1 MGSNPI
7 LSAQIKQTI
16 YLTIC
21 QVYDTIF
28 GELESP
34 AHPSTK
40 AGSGMN
46 IRSRKT
52 LITAR
57 RIKMSTLTMDVGWS
71 NSAGS
76 MYLGKA
82 PDTFSSDLLR
92 KVKRYAQEGFA
103 YAAIPFVEHFAVK
116 RGAMQKTDSVFYE
129 WPIRLTLLWWF
140 LFSAVTLSIGLTSL
154 DLVSQGIFGRTATVT
169 EIRPRQAAESEIT
182 TVTSPERVRFEVV
195 ESGTASTRLVEFGVL
210 EGVNVGKWE
219 HAPTKPERNLNAL
232 YTGVEGIVPASMTI
246 NPCEQFKAAWR
257 AKLARKEVTGA
268 TLKTIP
274 FIVRQFCQGTRTY
287 TDVKTFVG
295 DINQALSLATA
306 SIDFESLCA
315 DARYKLSRLKCDLL
329 KEVAEN
335 TTGEELVTYGLT
347 ELMPAQKRGL
357 LNAQI
362 LDHML
367 RNCSLEC
374 VMNFPALNDKMASVG
389 FWQFTSFAV
398 YRTRGDGK
406 DARGASIVSLYA
418 GEDFKIS
425 TSVVGENGLTPREHV
440 LAAHYFGLHNIA
452 LLLRYASDNEVVE
465 FKRVVDAGRTED
477 VLTFKAIAHHLP
489 SPAIN
494 RTRAWLAHGAKGS
507 LRGALGPA
515 LTIYAIK
522 THYNLLGLGKF
533 LKKQ

>member
-1 MGSNPI
+1 
-7 LSAQIKQTI
+7 
-16 YLTIC
+16 
-21 QVYDTIF
+21 
-28 GELESP
+28 
-34 AHPSTK
+34 
-40 AGSGMN
+40 
-46 IRSRKT
+46 
-52 LITAR
+52 
-57 RIKMSTLTMDVGWS
+57 MSTLTIDVGWGKPTG
-71 NSAGS
+71 N

-82 PDTFSSDLLR
+82 PDTFLSNLLR
-92 KVKRYAQEGFA
+92 KFKHYVQEGFA
-103 YAAIPFVEHFAVK
+103 WGAIPIVEHFAVK

-129 WPIRLTLLWWF
+129 WSAWSALLWWS
-140 LFSAVTLSIGLTSL
+140 LFFTVTVGVGLTSL
-154 DLVSQGIFGRTATVT
+154 DLVSQGIFGRTAAVA
-169 EIRPRQAAESEIT
+169 EIHSSQAVGSEIT

-195 ESGTASTRLVEFGVL
+195 ESGAVRARLVEFGDL

-232 YTGVEGIVPASMTI
+232 YTGVEGIVPASTSI
-246 NPCEQFKAAWR
+246 SSCEQFKAAWR

-268 TLKTIP
+268 TLTTIP
-274 FIVRQFCQGTRTY
+274 YIVRQFCQGTRTH
-287 TDVKTFVG
+287 TDVATFVG
-295 DINQALSLATA
+295 DINQTLALATA

-315 DARYKLSRLKCDLL
+315 DARYKLSRSRCDLL
-329 KEVAEN
+329 KEVAEK

-418 GEDFKIS
+418 GKDFKIS
-425 TSVVGENGLTPREHV
+425 TSVVGENGLTPHEHV

-452 LLLRYASDNEVVE
+452 LLLRYASDNEVAE

-477 VLTFKAIAHHLP
+477 VLTFKAIAHHMPGNITKNGRIQFVQNARQESDAYSGDRTPGDVTGCQQHARAFVALRFQRGGIDGGVP
-489 SPAIN
+489 ERRLAFAVHEPANQAPNEN
-494 RTRAWLAHGAKGS
+494 RAGRRKRQIDAD
-507 LRGALGPA
+507 REC
-515 LTIYAIK
+515 
-522 THYNLLGLGKF
+522 
-533 LKKQ
+533 Q